1 MILLIQI
8 IAVIVGLGFLIFI
21 HELGHFSAARI
32 CKVRVLTFSFGF
44 GRDIVKFVHK
54 GTKYCIKLVPFGGFV
69 EMAGENPDKATG
81 ASGEYLSL
89 PWYKKIFIAFAGPF
103 SNYVLAVL
111 MFAFVFSIWG
121 AAQTNT
127 ELAQIGF
134 ASEDYPAYQAGL
146 IEDDII
152 KSIDGVSINK
162 WEDISYNLR
171 DKSDKNTAF
180 LIQRGSYS
188 FVLNMLVANNPVT
201 NFGLIGVSPKIIK
214 SSVGFFESFQ
224 YGFKTVI
231 IQTFMTVSYLIDKII
246 SWEKPDISGPIG
258 IMSVMA
264 DATQRGLEDYLT
276 LLGIISVALGLF
288 NLFPIPFVDG
298 GMIILFLIEGVIRKQ
313 IGSKVILV
321 YNTIG
326 IIIICAI
333 FLFATYSDLM
343 RLGINKL
350 FG

>member
-1 MILLIQI
+1 MTILLQI
-8 IAVIVGLGFLIFI
+8 IAVAFGLGFLIFI
-21 HELGHFSAARI
+21 HELGHFSAARL

-44 GRDIVKFVHK
+44 GRDLIKYVHK

-69 EMAGENPDKATG
+69 EMAGDTPDKATG
-81 ASGEYLSL
+81 DSDEYLSKA
-89 PWYKKIFIAFAGPF
+89 WYKKVFIAFAGPF
-103 SNYVLAVL
+103 ANYVLAIL
-111 MFAFVFSIWG
+111 IFAFVFNIWG
-121 AAQTNT
+121 AAQTT
-127 ELAQIGF
+127 EISQIGF
-134 ASEDYPAYQAGL
+134 ASKDYPAYEAGL

-152 KSIDGVSINK
+152 KSIDGVPISK

-171 DKSDKNTAF
+171 NKSNQNAAF
-180 LIQRGSYS
+180 IIQRGSYS
-188 FVLNMLVANNPVT
+188 FALNMLVANNPVT

-214 SSVGFFESFQ
+214 RSVGSLESFK
-224 YGFKTVI
+224 YGFNTVI
-231 IQTFMTVSYLIDKII
+231 IQTFMTVSYLIDKIVT
-246 SWEKPDISGPIG
+246 WEKPDISGPIG
-258 IMSVMA
+258 IMHVMA

-298 GMIILFLIEGVIRKQ
+298 GMIILFLIEGIIRKQ
-313 IGSKVILV
+313 IGSKIILV
-321 YNTIG
+321 YNTVG